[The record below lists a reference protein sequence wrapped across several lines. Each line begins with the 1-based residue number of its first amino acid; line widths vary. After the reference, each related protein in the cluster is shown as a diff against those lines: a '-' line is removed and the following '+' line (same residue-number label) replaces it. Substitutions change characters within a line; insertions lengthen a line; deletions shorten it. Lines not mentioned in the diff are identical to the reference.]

1 MNKNLYKVIALIL
14 TAVCGVLMLTGCS
27 TSASSKSKPAAA
39 PLLSN
44 SAVVGTWKLVGV
56 YNEVGK
62 RTISA
67 EGTDSDLTLVLKS
80 DDTYTLTGTWMG
92 QSTNKS
98 DSYSYMPGENSGI
111 LGSVFS
117 TSMKTFYLNGEYLM
131 VSMFGMQQIYSRDA

>member
-14 TAVCGVLMLTGCS
+14 TAVCGVLMLSGCS
-27 TSASSKSKPAAA
+27 TSAASKSSPSASVA
-39 PLLSN
+39 SN
-44 SAVVGTWKLVGV
+44 STVVGTWKLVGV

-92 QSTNKS
+92 QPANIS
-98 DSYSYMPGENSGI
+98 DSYSFMPSQNSGV

-117 TSMKTFYLNGEYLM
+117 TNMKTFYLSGDNLM
-131 VSMFGMQQIYSRDA
+131 VSMFGVQQIYSR